1 MSDLDGLYQLQ
12 QLDTR
17 IFDLRDRLENHP
29 MKVEVQGL
37 EEERESLEAE
47 LKEAEASLQ
56 ESRKR
61 MARME
66 SEIQALEEKARRE
79 EEKLYGGKVTNPK
92 ELRGL
97 QAEVRSLG
105 KQKDTLE
112 TELLEEMER
121 QEELRGSVDAL
132 RSRLEELGRGIGEK
146 KGVLEEETAGL
157 EGELAALEKERDT
170 LRSGIDGELLELYD
184 RLLAAKQNLAVV
196 KVVEGICQ
204 GCRVELPGK
213 DYDRF
218 LKSEDVFRCT
228 NCGRILVK

>member
-1 MSDLDGLYQLQ
+1 MNDLESLYQVQ

-17 IFDLRDRLENHP
+17 IFELRDRIDNHP
-29 MKVEVQGL
+29 LRAELQVL
-37 EEERESLEAE
+37 EEEERGLESE
-47 LKEAEASLQ
+47 LREAEASLQ
-56 ESRKR
+56 ESRKK
-61 MARME
+61 MARLE
-66 SEIQALEEKARRE
+66 SEVQALEEKTRKE

-105 KQKDTLE
+105 KQKDALE

-121 QEELRGSVDAL
+121 QEELKGGAEAL
-132 RSRLEELGRGIGEK
+132 RSRLEELQREARQKRDDLEGE
-146 KGVLEEETAGL
+146 VARLEE
-157 EGELAALEKERDT
+157 ELAALEEERDG
-170 LRSGIDGELLELYD
+170 LRSGIDVDLLELYD
-184 RLLAAKQNLAVV
+184 RLLSAKQNLAVV
-196 KVVEGICQ
+196 KVLDGVCQ